1 MKTVRDSSPRT
12 ARTLVNRIS
21 TDQGVIRAIATKV
34 LVNIAIG

>member
-21 TDQGVIRAIATKV
+21 TDQGVIRAIAKV